1 MIYTIIQ
8 IVYNLLT
15 IQKHEYVYK
24 QEKANPL
31 QILKSCLLILAVI
44 SPEKSQ
50 KTHIILIFLL
60 SEKDMV
66 KKNWK
71 TNQKAPA
78 YEPYVIVK
86 TLLKQVGELWLK

>member
-1 MIYTIIQ
+1 MQDALPDVKSFSVTNLKYMKYFYDL
-8 IVYNLLT
+8 YNNSNRLQLVDDS
-15 IQKHEYVYK
+15 KHEYVYK

-66 KKNWK
+66 KKN
-71 TNQKAPA
+71 
-78 YEPYVIVK
+78 
-86 TLLKQVGELWLK
+86 